1 MKKSEILTKSQYPVL
16 WRFLKLLSTNQTNIN
31 TDIIIHNL
39 GLDDLKSDSE
49 TDDEDNPK
57 KQVPR
62 WAEGSEL
69 RTALLKQCYL
79 GPNIDQ
85 IFYTVT
91 DPDLSEMF
99 GQAKSRWIED
109 LLLHV
114 ITILT
119 MIFVSRYNKR
129 TSSACWEAAPSS
141 FNHKRWLITM
151 LI

>member
-1 MKKSEILTKSQYPVL
+1 MEKSEILTKSQYPVL

-49 TDDEDNPK
+49 TDDEENPK

-85 IFYTVT
+85 IFFTVT

-109 LLLHV
+109 L
-114 ITILT
+114 I
-119 MIFVSRYNKR
+119 
-129 TSSACWEAAPSS
+129 ACNYHPNNDLC
-141 FNHKRWLITM
+141 F
-151 LI
+151 

>member
-1 MKKSEILTKSQYPVL
+1 MVRLLFLIISAFVKPCITLVFNCPILLHLTKL
-16 WRFLKLLSTNQTNIN
+16 
-31 TDIIIHNL
+31 IIHNL

-85 IFYTVT
+85 IFFTVT

-99 GQAKSRWIED
+99 GQAKSR
-109 LLLHV
+109 
-114 ITILT
+114 
-119 MIFVSRYNKR
+119 
-129 TSSACWEAAPSS
+129 
-141 FNHKRWLITM
+141 
-151 LI
+151 

>member
-1 MKKSEILTKSQYPVL
+1 MVRLLFLIISAFDKPCITLVFNCPILLHVTKL
-16 WRFLKLLSTNQTNIN
+16 
-31 TDIIIHNL
+31 IIHNL

-85 IFYTVT
+85 IFFTVT

-99 GQAKSRWIED
+99 GQAKSR
-109 LLLHV
+109 
-114 ITILT
+114 
-119 MIFVSRYNKR
+119 
-129 TSSACWEAAPSS
+129 
-141 FNHKRWLITM
+141 
-151 LI
+151 

>member
-1 MKKSEILTKSQYPVL
+1 MDKSEILTKSQYPVL

-31 TDIIIHNL
+31 TDINIHNL

-109 LLLHV
+109 LIKLHV

-119 MIFVSRYNKR
+119 MIFV
-129 TSSACWEAAPSS
+129 C
-141 FNHKRWLITM
+141 F
-151 LI
+151 

>member
-1 MKKSEILTKSQYPVL
+1 MEKSEILTKSQYPVL

-109 LLLHV
+109 LIKLHV

-119 MIFVSRYNKR
+119 MIFV
-129 TSSACWEAAPSS
+129 C
-141 FNHKRWLITM
+141 F
-151 LI
+151 

>member
-1 MKKSEILTKSQYPVL
+1 MKISKTV
-16 WRFLKLLSTNQTNIN
+16 STNQTNIN

-85 IFYTVT
+85 IFFTVT

-109 LLLHV
+109 LL
-114 ITILT
+114 
-119 MIFVSRYNKR
+119 
-129 TSSACWEAAPSS
+129 
-141 FNHKRWLITM
+141 
-151 LI
+151 